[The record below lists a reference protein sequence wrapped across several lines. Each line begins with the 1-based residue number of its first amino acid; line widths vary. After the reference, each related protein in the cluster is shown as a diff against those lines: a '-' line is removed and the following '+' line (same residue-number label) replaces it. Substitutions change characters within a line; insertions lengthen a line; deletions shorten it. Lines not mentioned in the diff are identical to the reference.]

1 MYSRLAITRRCGA
14 VRPVSWQFALG
25 ADFAERRAD
34 VAAQVESAI
43 DELTAAVGSAP
54 LLIGKSLG
62 SLAAPVA
69 AARGLPAV

>member
-1 MYSRLAITRRCGA
+1 MYSRLAITRRGGA

-34 VAAQVESAI
+34 VAAQVESI

-69 AARGLPAV
+69 AARDLPAV

>member
-34 VAAQVESAI
+34 VAAQVESI

>member
-1 MYSRLAITRRCGA
+1 MYSRLAITRRGGA

-34 VAAQVESAI
+34 VAAQVESI